1 MKVTAFKKIR
11 VAVSLIFFLFTL
23 SLFLDYRNVFPSSIY
38 AKILFLQFVP
48 SFIKFI
54 SLAGIGAVGFLV
66 VLLLTLFSGR
76 VYCSSICPLGTFQD
90 VISFLSRKMKKKK
103 KKKREFLRYE
113 KGKKWWR
120 YSFLALAVVPFLG
133 GTIFFINLLDPY
145 SSFGKISS
153 HLFRPLLIIANNLI
167 AFLFEKMNMY
177 LVYPFEFKG
186 VEIFSF
192 SLALIIFLVV
202 VYLSFTKGRLYCNT
216 VCPVGTL
223 LGFVSKFAF
232 VKIAIDEKKCKSC
245 GICERVCKSNCIDKI
260 NKTVDFDRCVSC
272 FNCFDVCPTDGM
284 KFEYGFFSSPKNDK
298 VKIEATSS
306 RELNEHDEKVL
317 YSKRNFLF
325 NTFAYA
331 VGLTG
336 ITLSQIKINPKK
348 ASKVSIFRKNPVTP
362 PGSKSRTNFTQNCTA
377 CHLCVSVCPTQ
388 VLQPAYLEYGL
399 LGMFQPRMDFQTG
412 FCNYECNLCGEVCPT
427 GAISSVSL
435 EAKKLTQL
443 GKAKF
448 VKDNCIVNTENTDC
462 GACSEHC
469 PTKAVNMV
477 PYKNKLVI
485 PEVKEEFCIGCGAC
499 EFACPTKPYK
509 AIYVEGNPKHL
520 NAKINKEKK
529 IEQKV
534 DYKEEFPF

>member
-1 MKVTAFKKIR
+1 MNVTVLKKLR
-11 VAVSLIFFLFTL
+11 VAVSLLFFLFTL
-23 SLFLDYRNVFPSSIY
+23 SLFLDYRNILPPSFYSEV
-38 AKILFLQFVP
+38 LFLQFIP

-54 SLAGIGAVGFLV
+54 SVIGIGAVGFIV
-66 VLLLTLFSGR
+66 ILLLTLFSGR

-90 VISFLSRKMKKKK
+90 IITFLSKKLKNKK
-103 KKKREFLRYE
+103 ERREFLKYE
-113 KGKKWWR
+113 KEKSWWR
-120 YSFLALAVVPFLG
+120 YSFFALAVIPFLG

-145 SSFGKISS
+145 SSFGKIST
-153 HLFRPLLIIANNLI
+153 HLFRLFLIMMNNSI
-167 AFLFEKMNMY
+167 AFLFEKMNLY
-177 LVYPFEFKG
+177 IVYPFEYKG
-186 VEIFSF
+186 VETF
-192 SLALIIFLVV
+192 SLMFAFAIFMLVT
-202 VYLSFTKGRLYCNT
+202 YLSFTKGRLYCNT

-223 LGFVSKFAF
+223 LGLVSKYSFM
-232 VKIAIDEKKCKSC
+232 KIAVDEKSCKSC
-245 GICERVCKSNCIDKI
+245 GICERVCKSTCIDTKK
-260 NKTVDFDRCVSC
+260 KTVDFDRCVAC

-284 KFEYGFFSSPKNDK
+284 KFEYGFLSSSKKNQQN
-298 VKIEATSS
+298 IEETQVSGHA
-306 RELNEHDEKVL
+306 EKVSH
-317 YSKRNFLF
+317 SKRNFLL
-325 NTFAYA
+325 NTFVYA

-336 ITLSQIKINPKK
+336 ITLSQIKITPKK
-348 ASKVSIFRKNPVTP
+348 ESKVAIFRKNPVTP
-362 PGSKSRTNFTQNCTA
+362 PGSQSRNNFTQNCTS

-412 FCNYECNLCGEVCPT
+412 FCNFECKLCGDVCPT
-427 GAISSVSL
+427 SAISPISL
-435 EAKKLTQL
+435 QEKKLKQL

-477 PYKNKLVI
+477 QYKNKLVI
-485 PEVKEEFCIGCGAC
+485 PEVKDEFCIGCGAC

-520 NAKINKEKK
+520 TAKINKEKK